1 MWSFKLQE
9 NIFLRFEF
17 EFVFWKNVSN
27 QCFLP
32 IRWPVLVW
40 NAILLNWC
48 KSVWKFGK
56 NPWKFH
62 LNIPIFSSL
71 MLVFVENLVS
81 AKPSNHKD
89 GGHKFVPSRYSNY
102 QVFGQKFKKHF
113 VFKIVLMRHF
123 RKNCSIRKFLS
134 KYVRYDQFDN
144 MQSRDTIFL

>member
-1 MWSFKLQE
+1 MTKIISHFFLILPQCNEIVDVDHLLCEALNIELQC
-9 NIFLRFEF
+9 NIFLHFEF

-71 MLVFVENLVS
+71 ILVFVENMVS
-81 AKPSNHKD
+81 VKPSNYN
-89 GGHKFVPSRYSNY
+89 FNIPSFWTKNILWK
-102 QVFGQKFKKHF
+102 VFWLGALGKKLQHQEISL
-113 VFKIVLMRHF
+113 KI
-123 RKNCSIRKFLS
+123 C
-134 KYVRYDQFDN
+134 
-144 MQSRDTIFL
+144 